1 MSRGEG
7 RSRGRVVAGGRL
19 GGRTIGKRVITGRE
33 GVPYTGIFSSRYIFK
48 SLYFCKIASL

>member
-33 GVPYTGIFSSRYIFK
+33 GVPYTGIFSSRYIFVK
-48 SLYFCKIASL
+48 LLLCRFCE